1 MLTSCGCVM
10 SWDLWVFA
18 ADTPMDVD
26 DAGHARFADDF
37 SPSPLGTPDEV
48 RSTLS
53 QVFPALDWAD
63 PTWGQLEGDGFSIE
77 FPLGD
82 EDPCRTLILF
92 ARGNATAAALRLID
106 ATGWCLLDTGN
117 GGWMNLSAD
126 PDAGRRAFEAYL
138 STALRAAR
146 MERNA
151 DQSAAS
157 PPGRR
162 GLFSRLF
169 GR

>member
-1 MLTSCGCVM
+1 M
-10 SWDLWVFA
+10 WVFA

-26 DAGHARFADDF
+26 DAGHARFDDDF
-37 SPSPLGTPDEV
+37 SPSPLGTQDEV
-48 RSTLS
+48 RGTLS
-53 QVFPALDWAD
+53 RVFPAFNWTD

-77 FPLGD
+77 VALDD

-106 ATGWCLLDTGN
+106 ATGWRLVVSGTD
-117 GGWMNLSAD
+117 GWMNLSAD

-138 STALRAAR
+138 SATIRAAR

>member
-1 MLTSCGCVM
+1 M
-10 SWDLWVFA
+10 
-18 ADTPMDVD
+18 
-26 DAGHARFADDF
+26 
-37 SPSPLGTPDEV
+37 